1 VLTSRVIIYCTT
13 IWILCSKY
21 NASCYYHFADDGKEV
36 DGLPSEGVE
45 ITYFDLVILLP
56 LIRHLHK
63 YVYEFS
69 SPFEWFVLIQ
79 EFHEVFSS

>member
-1 VLTSRVIIYCTT
+1 
-13 IWILCSKY
+13 
-21 NASCYYHFADDGKEV
+21 V

-63 YVYEFS
+63 YVYEFL
-69 SPFEWFVLIQ
+69 SPFEWFVLIE
-79 EFHEVFSS
+79 EFHEAFSSS